1 MYLRKEGLNMD
12 EEIIFFNSLMKVKTV
27 FGVPFYYLKA
37 VFTIFGMGIYIFGKI
52 PMLVSALIL
61 LFLGYMFFPAME
73 DKNQLKFM
81 FWHLFEP
88 RKLSF

>member
-1 MYLRKEGLNMD
+1 MD

-27 FGVPFYYLKA
+27 FRVPFYYLKA

>member
-1 MYLRKEGLNMD
+1 MD

-37 VFTIFGMGIYIFGKI
+37 VFTIFGIGIYIFFKI
-52 PMLVSALIL
+52 HMLVSALIL
-61 LFLGYMFFPAME
+61 LFLCNMFFPAME

-88 RKLSF
+88 KKLSF